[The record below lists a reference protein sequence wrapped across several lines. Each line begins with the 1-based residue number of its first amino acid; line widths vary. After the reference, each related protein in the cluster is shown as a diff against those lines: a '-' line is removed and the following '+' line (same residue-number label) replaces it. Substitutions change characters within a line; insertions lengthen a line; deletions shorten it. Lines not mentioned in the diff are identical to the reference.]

1 VGLSRYQVTDLEGRV
16 EVENLSILADSGKYF
31 YPVHLISLDLSNVEQ
46 LSFKPGGDMLDGFLY
61 MNPLLSPAGGKHS

>member
-1 VGLSRYQVTDLEGRV
+1 VTDLEGRV

-46 LSFKPGGDMLDGFLY
+46 LSFKPGGDMLDRFLIHEPSSQSGRGQAQL
-61 MNPLLSPAGGKHS
+61 NILFHR